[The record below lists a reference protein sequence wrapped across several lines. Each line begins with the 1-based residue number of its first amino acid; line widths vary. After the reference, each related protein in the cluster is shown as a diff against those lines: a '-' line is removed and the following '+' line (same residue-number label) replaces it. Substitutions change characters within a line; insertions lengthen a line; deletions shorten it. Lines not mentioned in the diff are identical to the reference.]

1 MPGQTTERVTGLA
14 TGLINFW
21 REASFRTRT
30 ESSLDTFVFIIEEM
44 LFTSLDKA
52 DNGAFKKNDM
62 FFMLCRIYRPNL
74 VP

>member
-30 ESSLDTFVFIIEEM
+30 ESSLDTFVFIIDEM

-52 DNGAFKKNDM
+52 DNGAF
-62 FFMLCRIYRPNL
+62 
-74 VP
+74 